1 MAAPKSLLAFHQ
13 LVIEKAQSFGFNGQ
27 NGQFRDTIFDKGN
40 LDSFRN
46 PDSNESNYWFGFI
59 REDQPTSKAYE
70 GLSFVLF
77 PECNGTHC
85 VASIGVGSSTT
96 GDTTLGSLG
105 PDMELAMNSSFAR
118 SFRNLTKKGDSD
130 AQFFFK
136 LDFTETVNPTPRLK
150 EALEDS
156 TPSYEDAMI
165 NTVAVY
171 NHGDK
176 GGLLPASILVDYS
189 NEDGFNLIIAW
200 LAQYAEW
207 RNWSSYKNG
216 NTRTGYNAAI
226 KKAIKLCEVEKK
238 VLSPDAV
245 LDILKEKRFIVL
257 QGAPGC
263 GKTWMANKLS
273 QNSFFTKKG
282 EKEEKE
288 ESSTDFI
295 QFHAETSYADF
306 IYGIKPVLSGDKL
319 AYSSE
324 KGVLLNVIDKA
335 VKYPKNNYLLIVDEI
350 NRANL
355 ANVLGPVFYLF
366 EQTAEDRT
374 HKLTLG
380 RNKDSKPI
388 EYDHIPDNMYV
399 VATMNTADKSLA
411 VVDFALRRRFSW
423 VTLRPHEIVDVP
435 EKLSFD
441 RALFKE
447 IDALFSRYAND
458 EELSLQPGQ
467 SYFLY
472 PKDDPQTDESIFLR
486 RKDLIQYKLMPLI
499 KEYLSEG
506 YLLSAKDSFAQL
518 FYQYEVRM
526 YE

>member
-1 MAAPKSLLAFHQ
+1 MAAPTNLTELYNKVL
-13 LVIEKAQSFGFNGQ
+13 EKAKDFGFNDQ
-27 NGQFRDTIFDKGN
+27 NGQLRKPIFDRESPSLRKPKS
-40 LDSFRN
+40 D
-46 PDSNESNYWFGFI
+46 ESNYWFGFI
-59 REDQPTSKAYE
+59 REDQQNSGAFE
-70 GLSFVLF
+70 GLSFVIF
-77 PECNGTHC
+77 PEYGGTHC
-85 VASIGVGSSTT
+85 VTAIGIGSSTT
-96 GDTTLGSLG
+96 GDSKLGSLG
-105 PDMELAMNSSFAR
+105 PDMELAMSPSFAR
-118 SFRNLTKKGDSD
+118 SFRNLTKREKSG

-136 LDFTETVNPTPRLK
+136 LDFTDTVNPTPRLK
-150 EALEDS
+150 EALEDAS
-156 TPSYEDAMI
+156 PSYEDAMI

-171 NHGDK
+171 DHGDK

-216 NTRTGYNAAI
+216 NTRQSCNMAI
-226 KKAIKLCEVEKK
+226 RKAIELGNAEKK
-238 VLSPDAV
+238 VLTPDAV
-245 LDILKEKRFIVL
+245 LDILKEKRFIIL

-273 QNSFFTKKG
+273 QNSFFTKKK

-288 ESSTDFI
+288 ESCTDFI

-306 IYGIKPVLSGDKL
+306 IYGIKPVLSGKEL
-319 AYSSE
+319 AYTSE

-380 RNKDSKPI
+380 RNKDSTPL
-388 EYDHIPDNMYV
+388 EYDLIPDNMYV

-423 VTLRPHEIVDVP
+423 VTLRPHEIADGLPENLFFDVD
-435 EKLSFD
+435 
-441 RALFKE
+441 LFKE
-447 IDALFSRYAND
+447 IDNLFTRFATD

-472 PKDDPQTDESIFLR
+472 PKDDPQTDESIYLR

>member
-1 MAAPKSLLAFHQ
+1 MAAPTSLLEFHQ

-27 NGQFRDTIFDKGN
+27 NGQLRDTIFDKGN
-40 LDSFRN
+40 LVSYRK

-70 GLSFVLF
+70 GLSFVVF
-77 PECNGTHC
+77 PECEGTHC

-105 PDMELAMNSSFAR
+105 PDMELAMNPSFAR
-118 SFRNLTKKGDSD
+118 SFRTLTKKEHSG
-130 AQFFFK
+130 ARFFFK
-136 LDFTETVNPTPRLK
+136 LDFTDTVNPTPRLK
-150 EALEDS
+150 EALEES
-156 TPSYEDAMI
+156 TPSFEDAMV

-171 NHGDK
+171 DHGDK

-189 NEDGFNLIIAW
+189 TEDGIYLIISW

-216 NTRTGYNAAI
+216 NTRTGYNTAI
-226 KKAIKLCEVEKK
+226 KKAIKLCVAEKD
-238 VLSPDAV
+238 VIGSDAV
-245 LDILKEKRFIVL
+245 LDILKEKRFVVL

-263 GKTWMANKLS
+263 GKTWMANKIS
-273 QNSFFTKKG
+273 QKPFFTDKK
-282 EKEEKE
+282 EVEDIEEC
-288 ESSTDFI
+288 STDFI

-319 AYSSE
+319 AYTSE

-335 VKYPKNNYLLIVDEI
+335 LKYPKNNYLLIIDEI

-366 EQTAEDRT
+366 EQTAEERT
-374 HKLTLG
+374 HKLILG
-380 RNKDSKPI
+380 RDKENKTI

-423 VTLRPHEIVDVP
+423 VTLRPHEIDDVP
-435 EKLSFD
+435 KKLYFD
-441 RALFKE
+441 RVLFKE
-447 IDALFSRYAND
+447 IDVLFSRYAND

-467 SYFLY
+467 SYFIY
-472 PKDDPQTDESIFLR
+472 PKDNPQTEESIFLH